1 MQNFSMFIG
10 ILHICVEL
18 YPLYNRRLN
27 YMIGRGSIQIHMDH
41 GSPEAVVS
49 LKLGTDVNLF
59 GSF

>member
-1 MQNFSMFIG
+1 MFIG